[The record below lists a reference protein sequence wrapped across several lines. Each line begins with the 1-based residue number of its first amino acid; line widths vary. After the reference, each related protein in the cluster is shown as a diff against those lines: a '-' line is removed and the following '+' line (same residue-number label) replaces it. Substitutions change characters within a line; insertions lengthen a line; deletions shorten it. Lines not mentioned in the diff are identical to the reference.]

1 MVHRRHWLSLAVLAL
16 AAQAQAQ
23 TTPAAEEGKKLERVE
38 VTGSLIKRT
47 DRETPSV
54 VQTISKDEIR
64 NSGYASVEELLRAT
78 GAVDTSSIGDG
89 AASGF
94 VGGVST
100 ISLRGFGSQG
110 TLVLINGRRIA
121 PVAAVDVNFGRGTL
135 QNVNTIPKGLIERV
149 EVLKDGASALYG
161 SDAMAGVINYVLK
174 KDYQG
179 VEATAQVGANER
191 GAGKNHTGGV
201 TFGFGNLDTQ
211 RFNVFGGLEVFHRDS
226 VMYSELKN
234 VGSLDTYN
242 QFRNLNGNFTRF
254 TPDSVA
260 SMYSNYYRVPASLA
274 GSTVLP
280 NAGPPATPGGP
291 NTPLAVANNSPFGA
305 NFLGSLAGCPDELR
319 VGAGVNTRPDGLTRT
334 SPSLPVGMCR
344 FNLDNADQAITQQ
357 DRTSGML
364 RGNFALTNDL
374 MAYADLMVS
383 KTKTVEIGAPRVLT
397 TALVSS
403 ANPIATTWPM
413 LNGTF
418 KSQRAIILPV
428 GHPDNPTNGMANAQ
442 PVQLIPRFEDLPTD
456 DINDLKTLRFV
467 AGVEGNVAG
476 WDIDSAFMLS
486 RIDSTRTQKGSL
498 RSSLLTAAVA
508 NSTYRF
514 GRVNDAAALA
524 TIASDAVNKGE
535 SKVTAVDLRGSRE
548 LFDLGGGKAAIAIGA
563 EARREQLEATP
574 DEHYLSGDYIG
585 LVANGAKGKRNSFA
599 AYSELS
605 LPFFKSLEAQAA
617 IRAENY
623 SDFGNSTT
631 GKLGFKWSALPSTL
645 AFRGTVATG
654 FRAPSLSQI
663 GDSFVMSFHSYA
675 AARIYDSMR
684 CNTTN
689 PSAPVSRADPA
700 VNRDCNVLGFA
711 GVPAGTINP
720 GSIPSVIAANPN
732 LKPET
737 SKSAT
742 LGLLF
747 SPTDYLDVTIDA
759 WYFHRDDE
767 IRAQRGVDIMD
778 RYNANPTDPAAMA
791 TIIRDPNPSTWL
803 PGVPNSGPILAIVRQ
818 YGNFNWTKTS
828 GIDYEANLRLP
839 AIDIGKFNIVLKG
852 TYTSR
857 YDQKILADGAVDRLV
872 GTSSS
877 DIAKTKA
884 QITLNWK
891 KDDYGA
897 WLRFNHQ
904 DGVITTTTATCMA
917 ATAPTTT
924 PAAPGANT
932 GNYFLKQNGWC
943 KVNSEN
949 TLDLGMSYSGFKGL
963 SLAATVLNA
972 TNNYA
977 RSSGVPSAFTYW
989 DPGTGAQLGRR
1000 FSLSA
1005 SYTYK

>member
-23 TTPAAEEGKKLERVE
+23 TAPAASDEGKKLERVE

-179 VEATAQVGANER
+179 LEATAQMGANER
-191 GAGKNHTGGV
+191 GVGKNHTAGV
-201 TFGFGNLDTQ
+201 TFGVGNIDTQ
-211 RFNVFGGLEVFHRDS
+211 RFNIFGGLEAYHRDA

-260 SMYSNYYRVPASLA
+260 SLYSNYYRVPASLA
-274 GSTVLP
+274 GSTTIP
-280 NAGPPATPGGP
+280 GAGPNGGS
-291 NTPLAVANNSPFGA
+291 LSVANNSPFGV
-305 NFLGSLAGCPDELR
+305 NFLGSLPGCPDELR
-319 VGAGVNTRPDGLTRT
+319 VGAGVKTRPDGLPLT
-334 SPSLPVGMCR
+334 SPSLPNGMCR
-344 FNLDNADQAITQQ
+344 FNLDNADQAITKQ
-357 DRTSGML
+357 DRVSGML

-374 MAYADLMVS
+374 MAYADLMVT
-383 KTKTVEIGAPRVLT
+383 KTKTIETGAPRVLT

-403 ANPIATTWPM
+403 ANPTATTWPM
-413 LNGTF
+413 LDGTF
-418 KSQRAIILPV
+418 KSQRAIILPI
-428 GHPDNPTNGMANAQ
+428 GHPDNPTNGTANAQ
-442 PVQLIPRFEDLPTD
+442 AVQLIPRFEDLPTD

-476 WDIDSAFMLS
+476 WDIDSAVMLS

-498 RSSLLTAAVA
+498 RSSLLTAAVT
-508 NSTYRF
+508 NGTYRF
-514 GRVNDAAALA
+514 GRINDAAALA
-524 TIASDAVNKGE
+524 TIASDAVNEGE
-535 SKVTAVDLRGSRE
+535 SKVTAFDLRGSRE
-548 LFDLGGGKAAIAIGA
+548 LFDLGGGKAAIALGA
-563 EARREQLEATP
+563 EARREELAATP
-574 DEHYLSGDYIG
+574 DANYLAGDYIG

-605 LPFFKSLEAQAA
+605 LPFFKTLEAQAA
-617 IRAENY
+617 LRAEHY

-663 GDSFVMSFHSYA
+663 GDSFVSSFHSFGSY
-675 AARIYDSMR
+675 RVVDSLR
-684 CNTTN
+684 CDTTN
-689 PSAPVSRADPA
+689 PNAPVSRANPSN
-700 VNRDCNVLGFA
+700 NRDCNVLGYA
-711 GVPAGTINP
+711 SATPNP

-747 SPTDYLDVTIDA
+747 SPTDYLDIAIDA

-767 IRAQRGVDIMD
+767 IRAQRGVDIME
-778 RYNANPTDPAAMA
+778 RYNANPADAAA
-791 TIIRDPNPSTWL
+791 AAALIRDPNPTSWL
-803 PGVPNSGPILAIVRQ
+803 PGVANSGPILAIVRQ

-839 AIDIGKFNIVLKG
+839 AIDIGKFGIVLKG

-857 YDQKILADGAVDRLV
+857 YDQKILAAGAVDRLV
-872 GTSSS
+872 GTSTS

-884 QITLNWK
+884 QITLTWK
-891 KDDYGA
+891 KDDYGS

-904 DGVITTTTATCMA
+904 DGVITSTTASCMA
-917 ATAPTTT
+917 ATAPTTN
-924 PAAPGANT
+924 PPAPGTNA
-932 GNYFLKQNGWC
+932 GNYFLQQNGWC

-949 TLDLGMSYSGFKGL
+949 TLDFGVSYSGFKGL
-963 SLAATVLNA
+963 SLAATVLNVA
-972 TNNYA
+972 NNYA
-977 RSSGVPSAFTYW
+977 RSSGAPSAFTYW
-989 DPGTGAQLGRR
+989 DPGSSPQLGRR